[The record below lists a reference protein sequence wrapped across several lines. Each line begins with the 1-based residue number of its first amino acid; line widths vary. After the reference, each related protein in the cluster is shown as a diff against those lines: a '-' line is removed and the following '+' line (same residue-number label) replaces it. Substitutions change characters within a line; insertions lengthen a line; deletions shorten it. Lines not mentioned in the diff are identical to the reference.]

1 MYSAEELSATY
12 DRIAEDWWKDHLD
25 DEWSVASAKK
35 FAALLP
41 THATVLDVGCGP
53 GIKAK
58 ALAMRGAHVTGID
71 FSAGMIVIAK
81 RQCSEAEFMV
91 VDGFDVLTIG
101 KKFDGIF
108 AQAVLLH
115 IPKNRAIE
123 FLRGLQRVLKPGGL
137 LYLAVKER
145 RAEEQQERVVEES
158 DYGYDYARF
167 FSYFTEKEILD
178 YAKELGLQ
186 TVDCHVTADGDTR
199 WIEFVGRSQK

>member
-41 THATVLDVGCGP
+41 MHAMVLDVGCGP

-58 ALAMRGAHVTGID
+58 LLGMHGARVTGID
-71 FSAGMIVIAK
+71 FSAGMIAIAK
-81 RQCSEAEFMV
+81 RQCSDAEFMV
-91 VDGFDVLTIG
+91 VDGFDVPTLG

-123 FLRGLQRVLKPGGL
+123 FLGALQQGLRSGGL
-137 LYLAVKER
+137 LYLAVKEP
-145 RAEEQQERVVEES
+145 RADQRQEQVVEES

-178 YAKELGLQ
+178 YAKKLGLQ
-186 TVDCHVTADGDTR
+186 TVDCHVTADSDTR
-199 WIEFVGRSQK
+199 WIEFVGRRA